1 MNPFRLGTI
10 AAVALSAYAEQP
22 IKVEIVRNPT
32 PFKSGRFANAGAAI
46 AFSSLAQ
53 PQTPQTVVIWRAP
66 VFPVRKADPA
76 STFRGVLLRAE
87 GGSTN
92 AMLELA
98 KLYRTGTG
106 TETNDFEA
114 RVWEIRAGK

>member
-1 MNPFRLGTI
+1 MKPIPLVLLAT
-10 AAVALSAYAEQP
+10 VALVAHAERERR
-22 IKVEIVRNPT
+22 INPT
-32 PFKSGRFANAGAAI
+32 PFNSGRFFNAGSMY
-46 AFSSLAQ
+46 AFAGIGPRLQSPTNIVL
-53 PQTPQTVVIWRAP
+53 WRAP

-76 STFRGVLLRAE
+76 SKFRGVLLRAE

-92 AMLELA
+92 AMLELVQM
-98 KLYRTGTG
+98 YRTGTG

>member
-1 MNPFRLGTI
+1 MKTIRL
-10 AAVALSAYAEQP
+10 ALLAILAFTLRAERP
-22 IKVEIVRNPT
+22 
-32 PFKSGRFANAGAAI
+32 
-46 AFSSLAQ
+46 
-53 PQTPQTVVIWRAP
+53 VVIRIDRGPSPGSFGNLGSLYAAAAMSPRIQAPTNIVLWRAP

-87 GGSTN
+87 SGSTN
-92 AMLELA
+92 AMLELVQM
-98 KLYRTGTG
+98 YRTGTG